1 MESVRDKKRRPTH
14 PGEILLDDVL
24 PEIGVTQTEFA
35 TMLKVSRRT
44 VSEILHGHRSLTADI
59 AIRLAR
65 LIGGT
70 ADSWLRIQQA
80 VDLWDLEHSNSKLY
94 AGIKRLPVLQERKA
108 G

>member
-1 MESVRDKKRRPTH
+1 MGSLRDKNRRPTH

-24 PEIGVTQTEFA
+24 PEIGMTQAEFA
-35 TMLKVSRRT
+35 KQLKVSRRT
-44 VSEILHGHRSLTADI
+44 VSEILHGHRALTADI

-80 VDLWDLEHSNSKLY
+80 VDLWDLEHNNSRIY
-94 AGIKRLPVLQERKA
+94 AGIKRLPELKERKV